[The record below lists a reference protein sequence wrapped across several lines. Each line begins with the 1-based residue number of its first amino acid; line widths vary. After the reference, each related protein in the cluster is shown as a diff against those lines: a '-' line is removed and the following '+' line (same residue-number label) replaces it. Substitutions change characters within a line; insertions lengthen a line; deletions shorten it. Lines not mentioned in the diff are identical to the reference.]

1 MTLGIVSYFSSFQ
14 HTYLCVR
21 CCMWPTHLT
30 KQFNIQTNPSIH
42 PIVVS
47 PLSESHPK
55 IKSSEKGAPYT
66 TVVNKMRTVAQA

>member
-1 MTLGIVSYFSSFQ
+1 ML
-14 HTYLCVR
+14 
-21 CCMWPTHLT
+21 WPTHLI
-30 KQFNIQTNPSIH
+30 KQFNIQTNPNIQ

-66 TVVNKMRTVAQA
+66 TVVNRMSTVAQA